1 MGSVRTT
8 PYRLRE
14 DEASDRR
21 DPHPRWRLIAVLT
34 VAGLA
39 IACFAVYLPF
49 LGLPFISDD
58 YLQIYLGRH
67 YGDPAGWGGLAQD
80 PLYRC
85 RATSLVVT
93 WLVDAWFGVTAA
105 PHNIVSL
112 LFHILNCILVAAL
125 GFWNRI
131 GWRVS
136 LPAALFFAIHEGH
149 QEAVVWISALHD
161 LLVFFFGVL
170 AFLCWILWLQ
180 LTGRRRHLF
189 LAAAALFFLLALAS
203 KESSVAFLPLFALAW
218 WLDHRTNKAALL
230 PLAAGLVLCGV
241 YAYLIFT
248 TTADHQ
254 HLRDGSF
261 SWNAPFWLTI
271 PHSMVRMFW
280 IWGFISL
287 AVLWRYRHEARWA
300 VVTVAVAW
308 AAIGFA
314 PYSFLTFMTRVPS
327 RHTYLASLGLA
338 LLAGAAYVAL
348 RENVGNRRPWAMALA
363 LILAVAHNAGFLWIH
378 KLPQYERRAAPTER
392 FIRFA
397 RSTDAPIRVEC
408 FPFPLAVVPMV
419 VATALDRSPESV
431 QIAAA
436 EQANPSTPGAV
447 RYCDDSTI

>member
-1 MGSVRTT
+1 M
-8 PYRLRE
+8 
-14 DEASDRR
+14 
-21 DPHPRWRLIAVLT
+21 AVLT
-34 VAGLA
+34 VVGVTLA
-39 IACFAVYLPF
+39 SLAVYWPF

-58 YLQIYLGRH
+58 YLQIYLARH

-93 WLVDAWFGVTAA
+93 WLVDRWFGVVAA

-112 LFHILNCILVAAL
+112 LIHILNCTLVAAL
-125 GFWNRI
+125 GLWRRI

-136 LPAALFFAIHEGH
+136 LPAALFFAVHEGH

-161 LLVFFFGVL
+161 LLVFFFGVS

-180 LTGRRRHLF
+180 RAGRRRHL
-189 LAAAALFFLLALAS
+189 LLTAAAFFFLLALAS
-203 KESSVAFLPLFALAW
+203 KESAVAFLPLFALAW
-218 WLDHRTNKAALL
+218 WLDHRDDKAATAPLVAGFLL
-230 PLAAGLVLCGV
+230 CVL
-241 YAYLIFT
+241 YAYLIFA

-254 HLRDGSF
+254 HLRDGTF
-261 SWNAPFWLTI
+261 SWKAPFWLTI
-271 PHSMVRMFW
+271 PHSMARMFW

-300 VVTVAVAW
+300 VATVAVAW

-338 LLAGAAYVAL
+338 LLAGAAYLAL
-348 RENVGNRRPWAMALA
+348 RENIGIRKPWVAALA
-363 LILAVAHNAGFLWIH
+363 VILVVTHNAGFLWIH

-392 FIRFA
+392 FIQFA

-408 FPFPLAVVPMV
+408 FPFPLAVVPLV
-419 VATALDRSPESV
+419 VATALDRPPESV
-431 QIAAA
+431 EIVVKP
-436 EQANPSTPGAV
+436 EQGTISLPGAV

>member
-1 MGSVRTT
+1 MISVRSTN
-8 PYRLRE
+8 
-14 DEASDRR
+14 ARR
-21 DPHPRWRLIAVLT
+21 SWWR
-34 VAGLA
+34 VAAFSATGLA
-39 IACFAVYLPF
+39 VACFAVYLPF
-49 LGLPFISDD
+49 LELPFISDD
-58 YLQIYLGRH
+58 YLQIYLARH

-93 WLVDAWFGVTAA
+93 WLVDKWFGVVAA

-112 LFHILNCILVAAL
+112 VIHILNCLLVAGL
-125 GFWNRI
+125 GCWHRI

-136 LPAALFFAIHEGH
+136 LPAALFFAVHEGH

-161 LLVFFFGVL
+161 LLVFFFGVS

-180 LTGRRRHLF
+180 RAARRRHLL
-189 LAAAALFFLLALAS
+189 LAAAALLFLLALAS
-203 KESSVAFLPLFALAW
+203 KESAVAFLPLFALAW
-218 WLDHRTNKAALL
+218 WFDHRDDKVAIV
-230 PLAAGLVLCGV
+230 PLVAGFLMCVL
-241 YAYLIFT
+241 YAYLIFA

-254 HLRDGSF
+254 HLRDGTF
-261 SWNAPFWLTI
+261 SWKAPFWLTI
-271 PHSMVRMFW
+271 PHSIIRMFW

-338 LLAGAAYVAL
+338 LLVGAAYLAL
-348 RENVGNRRPWAMALA
+348 RENVGIRKPWVMALVV
-363 LILAVAHNAGFLWIH
+363 ILVVTHNAGFLWMY

-397 RSTDAPIRVEC
+397 RSTDAPIQVEC

-419 VATALDRSPESV
+419 VATALERPPESV
-431 QIAAA
+431 QIVVRPDPNA
-436 EQANPSTPGAV
+436 PSPTGVV